1 MSRALGYRWRYHTTS
16 DTKKPMP
23 TDAFR
28 SLRTLW
34 EDGFRFGVTKP
45 GFRNLVVI
53 LSGWILTQGPR
64 AVTEALVVNDVSSRR
79 HWEAFHR
86 FFSRGAWSP
95 DILGYNVFHRL
106 ERCFKHDVL
115 RVVIDDTIA
124 AKKGP
129 HVFGIGSHLD
139 PVRSTK
145 FCRIFTFGHCWVV
158 LAIVVRLPFS
168 TRVWAL
174 PVLFRLYRNLK
185 ECEKK
190 RHPYKKKTELAREML
205 SVLLGWTGERRV
217 ELAADSAYCN
227 DTVTRTLPAHVVLF
241 GSMRP
246 DAVLTEP
253 PPPPSATSRK
263 GGRPRKRGKLLR
275 KPEKIAAD
283 GRTAWRTTTATLY
296 ARVTTVRYK
305 TLVAQWYR
313 ATGTRLLRIVIVECT
328 TGRLPARVFFSS
340 DPSLEIATVLET
352 YAGRWGIEIFFRDA
366 KQLLGFADSQ
376 ARKPAAVL
384 RVAPLV
390 GLLYTVLVVW
400 FAEGALRSPLAVLP
414 VRPWYP
420 HKRGFS
426 FADILRTARRALDGV
441 DVLVPFNRFDNL
453 QQPGRLSCEP
463 VQRAQIQAA

>member
-1 MSRALGYRWRYHTTS
+1 MSRAPGYRWRYHTTPS
-16 DTKKPMP
+16 TSEPMP

-34 EDGFRFGVTKP
+34 EDCFRFGVTRP

-64 AVTEALVVNDVSSRR
+64 AVTEALVVTHVSPRR

-95 DILGYNVFHRL
+95 DVLGYNVFHRL

-158 LAIVVRLPFS
+158 LAVVVRLPFS
-168 TRVWAL
+168 TRAWAL

-190 RHPYKKKTELAREML
+190 RQPYKKKTELARDML
-205 SVLLGWTGERRV
+205 DVLLGWTGERRV

-227 DTVTRTLPAHVVLF
+227 DTVTRALPAHVVLF

-253 PPPPSATSRK
+253 PPPPSAKSSK

-296 ARVTTVRYK
+296 GRVTTVRYK
-305 TLVAQWYR
+305 TLDAQWYR
-313 ATGTRLLRIVIVECT
+313 TTGTRLLRIVIVECT
-328 TGRLPARVFFSS
+328 TGRLPCRVFFSS
-340 DPSLEIATVLET
+340 DPTLEIAAVLET
-352 YAGRWGIEIFFRDA
+352 YAGRWGIEIFFREA

-376 ARKPAAVL
+376 ARKPDAVL

-426 FADILRTARRALDGV
+426 FADILRTARRSLHGK

-453 QQPGRLSCEP
+453 QQPARLSP
-463 VQRAQIQAA
+463 DHVQPAQIRAA